1 MFKFQEERFIYNV
14 TNIEHGDK
22 IKKLFGIGILLILIG
37 SIFVTPA
44 LGNSIN
50 EDFEELE
57 LDRKILLVIGGD
69 INIRWIG
76 RELYGDGFIV
86 YADGDISFNS
96 NFSIDFTGIPLMFN
110 NDFFSF
116 CLYNPR

>member
-1 MFKFQEERFIYNV
+1 MFKFQEEHFIYNII
-14 TNIEHGDK
+14 NIENGDK
-22 IKKLFGIGILLILIG
+22 MKKLFGIGILLILIG
-37 SIFVTPA
+37 SIFVTSA

>member
-1 MFKFQEERFIYNV
+1 MK
-14 TNIEHGDK
+14 K
-22 IKKLFGIGILLILIG
+22 IFGIGILLILLG
-37 SIFVTPA
+37 SIFVTPV

-86 YADGDISFNS
+86 YADGDISLNS
-96 NFSIDFTGIPLMFN
+96 NFSIDFKGIPLMYS
-110 NDFFSF
+110 FSVISL

>member
-1 MFKFQEERFIYNV
+1 MFKFQEEHFIYIV
-14 TNIEHGDK
+14 INIEHGDK